1 MTRSDPAAQRNRTR
15 YSFGVTTVPA
25 PLQTSY
31 DVVVV
36 GSGGGA
42 MTAAALAASSGLST
56 VVLER
61 TPLIGGTSAYSGGA
75 CWLPGSAVQQR
86 AGLPDS
92 TEGARAYLDA
102 VLDNPDQQ
110 RVEAFLSHAP
120 ELVAALEADP
130 LMDFEWIPFSEYY
143 DAPGRVPMGRS
154 IQPTSIA
161 RADLDHALAAMLRPP
176 VERDRVGAAGRS
188 LLSGGQALIGRLVAM
203 VVRDGG
209 TVATEHHV
217 VDVRRDRT
225 GRVTAVV
232 VDTPTGPIEVG
243 ARRGVIIGAGGYEG
257 SPELRA
263 RHGTP
268 GSAEWTMAPRGT
280 NTGDLIEAC
289 AKAGAATDYSGEGWF
304 CPGLAQPDG
313 SGTFTLGFRGG
324 LMVDQTGRRYGNECL
339 PYDRFGR
346 LMAAAPERIPSWF
359 VFDSGEG
366 GRLPAIAMPEGD
378 PAEHLAAGT
387 WVTAGS
393 IAELATA
400 IGIDPAV
407 LNRTVDRFNGFA
419 EVGVDEDFA
428 RGEDEY
434 DTFFAGGSGPNK
446 ALTPIGRAPY
456 FAARF
461 VLSDLGTKGGLVTD
475 PAGRVLDAATG
486 AAIPG
491 LYATSNSVT
500 SVFGSRYPGP
510 GAPLG
515 AAMVFGS
522 LAVRDLLG
530 G

>member
-1 MTRSDPAAQRNRTR
+1 
-15 YSFGVTTVPA
+15 VTTVPG

-31 DVVVV
+31 DVVIV

-42 MTAAALAASSGLST
+42 MTAAALAAKAGLST

-75 CWLPGSAVQQR
+75 CWLPGSEVQQR
-86 AGLPDS
+86 SGLTDS
-92 TEGARAYLDA
+92 TEGARAYLA
-102 VLDNPDQQ
+102 GVLDDPDSE

-120 ELVAALEADP
+120 ELVAALEADE

-154 IQPTSIA
+154 IQPALIA
-161 RADLDHALAAMLRPP
+161 RADLDPALMALLRPP
-176 VERDRVGAAGRS
+176 VERDRVGGVGRS
-188 LLSGGQALIGRLVAM
+188 KLSGGQALIGRLAAI

-209 TVATEHHV
+209 TIATEHHV
-217 VDVRRDRT
+217 VDVRRDAA

-232 VDTPTGPIEVG
+232 VDTPTGPVDVG
-243 ARRGVIIGAGGYEG
+243 ANRGVIVGAGGYEG

-263 RHGTP
+263 LHGTP
-268 GSAEWTMAPRGT
+268 GRAEWTMAPRGT
-280 NTGDLIEAC
+280 NTGDVIEAC

-304 CPGLAQPDG
+304 CPGLEHPDG
-313 SGTFTLGFRGG
+313 SGTFTLGFRSG

-346 LMAAAPERIPSWF
+346 IMAEAPERIPSWF
-359 VFDSGEG
+359 VFDNREG

-378 PAEHLAAGT
+378 PAGHLAAGT
-387 WVTAGS
+387 WVTA
-393 IAELATA
+393 ATLEELADS
-400 IGIDPAV
+400 IDVDPAV
-407 LNRTVDRFNGFA
+407 LTATVDRFNGFA
-419 EVGVDEDFA
+419 ESGVDEDFG

-434 DTFFAGGSGPNK
+434 DTFFAGGAGPNK
-446 ALTPIGRAPY
+446 ALTPLDQAPY

-475 PAGRVLDAATG
+475 AAGRVLDAATRDP
-486 AAIPG
+486 IPG
-491 LYATSNSVT
+491 LYATSNSVA

-522 LAVRDLLG
+522 LAVRDLLSD
-530 G
+530 